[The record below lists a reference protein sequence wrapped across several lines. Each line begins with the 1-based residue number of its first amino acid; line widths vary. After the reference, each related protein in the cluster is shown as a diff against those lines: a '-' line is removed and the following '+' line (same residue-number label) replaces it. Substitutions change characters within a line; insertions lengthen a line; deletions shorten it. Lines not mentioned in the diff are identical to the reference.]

1 MADHLAEN
9 SGHTHREIPEQ
20 TSPDSLARATKPIA
34 MFTIAGAQVF
44 GRPTKRE
51 IDREMDELYGQLE
64 APPSPTKEDPLNELV
79 QVGLDDEKK
88 LKTRAQAQAQ
98 EQQDAMDMA
107 EEIAFFDDEEEV
119 ESTEVA
125 AAARDDARMI
135 TETPPPMRRDDSS
148 FSPTAV
154 P

>member
-1 MADHLAEN
+1 
-9 SGHTHREIPEQ
+9 
-20 TSPDSLARATKPIA
+20 
-34 MFTIAGAQVF
+34 MFTMFGAQVV

-79 QVGLDDEKK
+79 QVGLDDETK
-88 LKTRAQAQAQ
+88 LETRAQAQAQ

-107 EEIAFFDDEEEV
+107 EDIAFFDDEEEV
-119 ESTEVA
+119 EFTEVA

-148 FSPTAV
+148 FSPAAV

>member
-1 MADHLAEN
+1 
-9 SGHTHREIPEQ
+9 
-20 TSPDSLARATKPIA
+20 
-34 MFTIAGAQVF
+34 MFTMVGARMVV
-44 GRPTKRE
+44 PTKRE

-64 APPSPTKEDPLNELV
+64 APPSPTKEDPLMSDELV
-79 QVGLDDEKK
+79 QVGLEDEEK
-88 LKTRAQAQAQ
+88 LEERAQAQAQ

-119 ESTEVA
+119 EFTEVA
-125 AAARDDARMI
+125 AAATARDDARMI

-148 FSPTAV
+148 FSPAAV